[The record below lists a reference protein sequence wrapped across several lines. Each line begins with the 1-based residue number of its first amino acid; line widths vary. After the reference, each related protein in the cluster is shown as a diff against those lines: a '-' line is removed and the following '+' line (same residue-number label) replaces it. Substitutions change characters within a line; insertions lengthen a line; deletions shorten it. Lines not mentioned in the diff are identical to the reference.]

1 MEEDDFAPAHRRKK
15 LPLGDPGASLLKPP
29 PLCLFVDFPE
39 KQTKLRRCQPAQL
52 SSAHPPLS
60 SPIRGYMFFQTYFM
74 DILQNTHEL
83 F

>member
-15 LPLGDPGASLLKPP
+15 LPVVDPGASLLKP

-74 DILQNTHEL
+74 DILQKTHEL

>member
-15 LPLGDPGASLLKPP
+15 LPVGDPGASLLKP

-60 SPIRGYMFFQTYFM
+60 SPIRGYMFFETHFM
-74 DILQNTHEL
+74 DILQNTNGL